1 MAEQSPPRTPPRPD
15 PADESRWNTLLPGLL
30 RRTLETA
37 AAADDAIRGVVGD
50 IKLPKEAVAYII
62 EAADTTKKEVVRV
75 AAREFREFLESANLT
90 EELAKILTTLSFEIR
105 TEIRFIPNDQALKP
119 NVRSSVRLKSQDG
132 EIDEP
137 MRRDSRFVEG
147 LDELIRGV
155 AGDFTD
161 RLLRRKAADEGPASP
176 ESPASTP
183 APGAAESSSASTSSK
198 AVAPATKATPP
209 ETASRPARRSSR
221 SRKA

>member
-1 MAEQSPPRTPPRPD
+1 MADQNPPRTPRPD
-15 PADESRWNTLLPGLL
+15 PAEESRWTSLKDSLLPGLL

-37 AAADDAIRGVVGD
+37 AAADDAIRGVVGE
-50 IKLPKEAVAYII
+50 IKLPKEAVAYIV

-137 MRRDSRFVEG
+137 MRRDSRFIEG
-147 LDELIRGV
+147 LDEMIRGV

-161 RLLRRKAADEGPASP
+161 RLLRRKPVDDAESPSTSSATSVPGRAA
-176 ESPASTP
+176 SPASAPT
-183 APGAAESSSASTSSK
+183 PGAGTPSAPSS
-198 AVAPATKATPP
+198 
-209 ETASRPARRSSR
+209 TASEKTSRRSSR
-221 SRKA
+221 SRKT